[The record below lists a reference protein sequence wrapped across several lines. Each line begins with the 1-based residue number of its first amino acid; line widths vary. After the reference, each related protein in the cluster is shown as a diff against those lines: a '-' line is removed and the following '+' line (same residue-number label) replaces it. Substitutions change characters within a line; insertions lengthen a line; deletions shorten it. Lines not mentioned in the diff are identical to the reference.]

1 MFFQFK
7 FILKAWLAPM
17 SVDERQY
24 PLNNDV
30 LNLMDKI
37 DDSLQSTVPSS
48 FDGVLSN
55 DIADESGS
63 SKYNES
69 WPNSLPSFNETPP
82 KATEN
87 NQANTKEHSIEDFIE
102 ERNTTMSKYV
112 ISEILRSK
120 HYTLY

>member
-1 MFFQFK
+1 
-7 FILKAWLAPM
+7 M

-30 LNLMDKI
+30 LHLMDKI

-48 FDGVLSN
+48 FEGVLSN

-112 ISEILRSK
+112 I
-120 HYTLY
+120 